1 MAKIALPSPTTM
13 LSKTDARRFMLAHH
27 RLWPPR
33 RLKGKAGIVDYI
45 RHVGCIQF
53 DPINVVGCNPDLVL
67 QSRVADYRPAL
78 LDELLYQDRQLVD
91 GYDKVASVYLAA
103 DWPYFARR
111 RDAMRR
117 HYAKTKRSQHAV
129 RAAPDILQLVRQRGP
144 TSSLDLKN
152 LESDDDTN
160 ISWAWGRQA
169 RFGKAVLDVLYDT
182 GEVGIHHRAGTRRV
196 FDAIERLIPANVLSA
211 PDPNETDEAYLDWH
225 VLRRVGGHGLA
236 CPNVPYPWGG
246 IQGAKSRQGREAL
259 ARLAERGA
267 VVAVAV
273 EDVPK
278 RTFFARAP
286 DLQILNSSQTES
298 PPAEAAVIAALDN
311 LTWRREILR
320 WLFDFDYTWEVYKP
334 AAERRYGYYVL
345 PVLYGDRLV
354 ARFEPVCNR
363 KARELTIAGWWWEEG
378 VRPDGA
384 MDAALGDCFQE
395 FARYLDVE
403 RVLLG
408 EKVAGKKTL
417 RWVQGL

>member
-1 MAKIALPSPTTM
+1 MAKVALPSPTMM
-13 LSKTDARRFMLAHH
+13 LSKPDARRFMLAHH

-45 RHVGCIQF
+45 RHAGCIQF

-67 QSRVADYRPAL
+67 QSRVADYRPAW

-91 GYDKVASVYLAA
+91 GYDKMASIYLVD

-117 HYAKTKRSQHAV
+117 HHAEAKRSQQAAAV
-129 RAAPDILQLVRQRGP
+129 APDILQMVRQRGP

-160 ISWAWGRQA
+160 VSWAWGHRA
-169 RFGKAVLDVLYDT
+169 RFGKAVLNVLYDT
-182 GEVGIHHRAGTRRV
+182 GEVGIHHRAGTHRV
-196 FDAIERLIPANVLSA
+196 FDAIESLIPADVLSA
-211 PDPNETDEAYLDWH
+211 PDPNETDEAYLDWR

-236 CPNVPYPWGG
+236 CPNVPEPWGG
-246 IQGAKSRQGREAL
+246 IQGAKSQQGREAL
-259 ARLAERGA
+259 ARLEERGA
-267 VVAVAV
+267 VVAMAV

-278 RTFFARAP
+278 RTFFARAS
-286 DLQILNSSQTES
+286 DLQILKASQAES

-334 AAERRYGYYVL
+334 AAKRRYGYYVL

-363 KARELTIAGWWWEEG
+363 KARELTIAGWWWEED
-378 VRPDGA
+378 VRPDEA
-384 MDAALGDCFQE
+384 MEAALGTCFRE
-395 FARYLDVE
+395 FVRYLDVE
-403 RVLLG
+403 RVSLR
-408 EKVAGKKTL
+408 EKAVSDRAL
-417 RWVQGL
+417 RWMQSL